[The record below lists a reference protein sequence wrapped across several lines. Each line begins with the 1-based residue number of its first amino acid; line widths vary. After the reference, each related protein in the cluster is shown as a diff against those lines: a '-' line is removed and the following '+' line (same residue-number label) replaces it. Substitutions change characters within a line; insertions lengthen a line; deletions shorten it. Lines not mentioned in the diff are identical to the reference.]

1 MKATA
6 RTAAQKLKAK
16 RGRPR
21 NEDAVCREP
30 NGRAS
35 RAKEPADLVGLE
47 ARARQMGISLVQAK
61 DQKAATFI
69 GVLSLRGPRDG
80 LSEAQYRGAQDFLAA
95 RNRYLMALKAP
106 NAMADTGTGGS
117 SSDLITDGY
126 IEWCRAAIETH
137 TDATKAIQEAQ
148 NADRTVNLWAALDLC
163 LVQNLRMEHM
173 LPDVRCLCNVFVRF
187 FKTDGG
193 DGRRIRA
200 FRT

>member
-1 MKATA
+1 MKA

-35 RAKEPADLVGLE
+35 RAKEPPDFVALS
-47 ARARQMGISLVQAK
+47 ARARHLGISLVEAK
-61 DQKAATFI
+61 DQDAATFI
-69 GVLSLRGPRDG
+69 GVLAMRGFRDG
-80 LSEAQYRGAQDFLAA
+80 LSGAQYRGAQDYLAA
-95 RNRYLMALKAP
+95 RNRYLMAVKAP

-126 IEWCRAAIETH
+126 VEWCQTAIATH
-137 TDATKAIQEAQ
+137 DAVRGAIQEAQ

-193 DGRRIRA
+193 DGRRVRA
-200 FRT
+200 FRK